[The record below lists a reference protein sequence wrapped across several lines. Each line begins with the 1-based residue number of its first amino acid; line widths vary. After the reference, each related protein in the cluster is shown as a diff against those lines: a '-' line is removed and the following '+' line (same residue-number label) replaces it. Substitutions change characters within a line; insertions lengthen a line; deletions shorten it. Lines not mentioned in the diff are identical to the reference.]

1 MIPKKF
7 APALFA
13 LILSG
18 NMSLLISGIATY
30 RATGP
35 IDHFAD
41 LWLRSWLMAWG
52 LAFPIVL
59 LVAPLTRRLVGLL
72 VKND

>member
-13 LILSG
+13 FILSG

-30 RATGP
+30 GAAGP
-35 IDHFAD
+35 VPGFTA
-41 LWLRSWLMAWG
+41 LWLRSWLTAWA

-59 LVAPLTRRLVGLL
+59 VVAPLARQVVGWM
-72 VKND
+72 VGKE

>member
-13 LILSG
+13 VILSG
-18 NMSLLISGIATY
+18 NMSLLVSGISTY
-30 RATGP
+30 YAAGL
-35 IDHFAD
+35 IHNFAG
-41 LWLRSWLMAWG
+41 LWVRSWLMAWG

-59 LVAPLTRRLVGLL
+59 VVAPLARRLVGLL
-72 VKND
+72 VEKD